1 MFREFTSRFCSLCYL
16 FLFQIVYISS
26 DSSFVAS
33 EEDEDTT
40 KPGRADSKS
49 FTYSFLLLL

>member
-16 FLFQIVYISS
+16 FLFQIVCISS